1 MNETPIQT
9 PQAEEVKPMSLSDK
23 LVGVFASPSELYDN
37 VRQTPPTNSNW
48 LIPTLILIVVGVV
61 MAYLMTSNPTLS
73 DQMKR
78 MASEQM
84 EKGLTKQ
91 LASGK
96 ITQEQANQARDQMSG
111 MGATGAL
118 IFTYVSAI
126 LGPFFALFLG
136 GLVFWLLGKG
146 VMKATSPYMKVVE
159 VVGLTFFIATLESV
173 VTTILCIG
181 MNSIFASPSLA
192 LLISDFSIENK
203 MHLLAAS
210 MNVFTFW
217 TLAVTSIGL
226 ARLFQ
231 KDVPKVLVLV
241 FALWILW
248 TLFKVFGLTALRG

>member
-37 VRQTPPTNSNW
+37 VRQTPPTSSNW

-136 GLVFWLLGKG
+136 ALVFWLLGKG

>member
-1 MNETPIQT
+1 MNETPVQT
-9 PQAEEVKPMSLSDK
+9 PQAEEVKPMSFSDK

-37 VRQTPPTNSNW
+37 VRQTPPTSSNW
-48 LIPTLILIVVGVV
+48 VIPTLILVVVGVI
-61 MAYLMTSNPTLS
+61 MAYLITSNPTLS

-84 EKGLTKQ
+84 EKGLQKQ
-91 LASGK
+91 LAAGK
-96 ITQEQANQARDQMSG
+96 MTQEQANQARDQMSG
-111 MGATGAL
+111 MGATGSL
-118 IFTYVSAI
+118 IFTYASAV

-159 VVGLTFFIATLESV
+159 VVGLTFFIGTLESV
-173 VTTILCIG
+173 VTTILAIG

-210 MNVFTFW
+210 INVFTFW
-217 TLAVTSIGL
+217 TLTVTGIGL

-241 FALWILW
+241 FALWVLW
-248 TLFKVFGLTALRG
+248 TLFKVFGLTALR